1 MASSSRM
8 EVTKA
13 AGGGASVNDL
23 DYIPPAIDADK
34 GTKRTRESTET
45 KINAITAKYQK
56 TINDRQELVKVA
68 SKALEITKVV
78 KAIPVAN
85 AVIKTMQRAI
95 ASPTVVTTK
104 QYVDAIKT
112 QTDISIDA
120 IGVYT
125 RGVVHGLQGVASQGI
140 SALYDMAWQS
150 GHAAVDLVHSAIGN
164 QTLEE
169 IIRAH
174 EAVSIAV
181 VQEHLTGSGRDP
193 ENNSLYPAA
202 VAEILNLPADNQ
214 TYISFVR
221 AIETAAELFYFKV
234 WSRSA
239 VTKMNIEVRD
249 AIQDANRGMPF
260 VGRSNDA
267 KVNEEAE
274 RTAEEYAEA
283 FSAEARAGNDAKTA
297 KWKNFM
303 TYLALSIKI
312 DSDKGSKG
320 VNAMKYYG
328 VPANMAELVDNLKK
342 GFLADIAPDL
352 QALIVKWNYY
362 EGNALSSG
370 ESSVDYL
377 RRAEEIKT
385 RLEEDGADEIR
396 NVIDYIR
403 GNLGQVQEL
412 YPEIGFGQTEAYGA
426 AEADYQEAI
435 ASLHQAT
442 AEGGEFYNLNE
453 AVTGLI
459 GRIRPR
465 YNTYIESLSAPV
477 PPTMSL
483 AASGASGASG
493 ATFPSGQGGISPE
506 MLGDLSSQEEES
518 SKMLDNPSSEEDE
531 EEDPRGRGRDR
542 STSHRANIINIA
554 EKIVQRVGS
563 KSPERMGVNTKD
575 YNKAVDVLINASDN
589 GNAKATT
596 ILATSGVDVEARKTV
611 KDYDAATVLTSM
623 KMKDAKKGGRG
634 RATKKRRPKRAAKK
648 TRKGKRGKVGRM
660 SRKTRKTT
668 RGRKAKKAKK
678 TRKTRRHKRK

>member
-1 MASSSRM
+1 MASSSSRM
-8 EVTKA
+8 EVTTKA
-13 AGGGASVNDL
+13 AGGGAGVNDL
-23 DYIPPAIDADK
+23 DYVPPVIR
-34 GTKRTRESTET
+34 GTKRTRDSTET
-45 KINAITAKYQK
+45 KINAITAKYRK

-68 SKALEITKVV
+68 SKALEITEVV
-78 KAIPVAN
+78 KKITITN
-85 AVIKTMQRAI
+85 AVISTMQEAIKSRA
-95 ASPTVVTTK
+95 VVTTK
-104 QYVDAIKT
+104 QYVDTIKA
-112 QTDISIDA
+112 QTDISIAA

-125 RGVVHGLQGVASQGI
+125 RGVVDGLRGVALQSI

-150 GHAAVDLVHSAIGN
+150 GHTAVDLVHSALGN

-181 VQEHLTGSGRDP
+181 VQEYMNSKNRDP
-193 ENNSLYPAA
+193 EDNSLYPAA
-202 VAEILNLPADNQ
+202 VAEILNLPADDQ
-214 TYISFVR
+214 IYISFVR

-260 VGRSNDA
+260 VGRSNDT

-283 FSAEARAGNDAKTA
+283 FSAEARTGGDAA

-303 TYLALSIKI
+303 TYLALSIKR
-312 DSDKGSKG
+312 DSDKGEVG

-328 VPANMAELVDNLKK
+328 VPANMEELVINLKK
-342 GFLADIAPDL
+342 GFIQDIGPDL
-352 QALIVKWNYY
+352 QALIDQWGYY
-362 EGNALSSG
+362 SVNAASTG
-370 ESSVDYL
+370 ASSVDYL

-396 NVIDYIR
+396 NVIEYIR
-403 GNLGQVQEL
+403 GNLQQVQEL

-426 AEADYQEAI
+426 ADADYQTAI

-442 AEGGEFYNLNE
+442 AEGGEFYNLNN
-453 AVTGLI
+453 AVTNLI

-465 YNTYIESLSAPV
+465 YEEYIKSLPAPD

-483 AASGASGASG
+483 ASGEVG
-493 ATFPSGQGGISPE
+493 ATLPIAQEGIPLE
-506 MLGDLSSQEEES
+506 TLGDLSSE
-518 SKMLDNPSSEEDE
+518 E
-531 EEDPRGRGRDR
+531 EEDPRGRGR
-542 STSHRANIINIA
+542 T
-554 EKIVQRVGS
+554 
-563 KSPERMGVNTKD
+563 
-575 YNKAVDVLINASDN
+575 
-589 GNAKATT
+589 
-596 ILATSGVDVEARKTV
+596 
-611 KDYDAATVLTSM
+611 LTREDHKEYLS
-623 KMKDAKKGGRG
+623 AKKHDDARRAENAAKGRSRSPQNKEDIDAQNLVEEYEAAKTLRDMRNGGRG

>member
-8 EVTKA
+8 EVTSKA
-13 AGGGASVNDL
+13 AGGGADVNDL
-23 DYIPPAIDADK
+23 DYVPPVIR
-34 GTKRTRESTET
+34 GTKRTRDSTET
-45 KINAITAKYQK
+45 KINAITAKYRK

-68 SKALEITKVV
+68 SKAMEITQVV
-78 KAIPVAN
+78 KTIPIAN
-85 AVIKTMQRAI
+85 AVISTMQEAI
-95 ASPTVVTTK
+95 ASRAVVTTK
-104 QYVDAIKT
+104 QYVDTIKT
-112 QTDISIDA
+112 QTDISIAA

-125 RGVVHGLQGVASQGI
+125 GGVVDVLRGIASQSI
-140 SALYDMAWQS
+140 SALYDIAWQS
-150 GHAAVDLVHSAIGN
+150 GHAAVDLVHSAMGN

-181 VQEHLTGSGRDP
+181 VQEYLTNTGRDQ
-193 ENNSLYPAA
+193 EDNSLYPAA
-202 VAEILNLPADNQ
+202 VAEILDLPDNNQ

-249 AIQDANRGMPF
+249 AIEDANRGMPI
-260 VGRSNDA
+260 VGRSNEAIVD
-267 KVNEEAE
+267 KEAE
-274 RTAEEYAEA
+274 RTAQEYAEA

-303 TYLALSIKI
+303 TYLALSIKR
-312 DSDKGSKG
+312 DSDNGEVG

-328 VPANMAELVDNLKK
+328 VPANMQELVQNLKK
-342 GFLADIAPDL
+342 GFLQDIRPDL
-352 QALIVKWNYY
+352 EALINQWEYY
-362 EGNALSSG
+362 SANVAGGTGA
-370 ESSVDYL
+370 SSVDYL

-403 GNLGQVQEL
+403 GNLQQVHEI

-426 AEADYQEAI
+426 ADADYRTAK
-435 ASLHQAT
+435 ASLQQAIG
-442 AEGGEFYNLNE
+442 EGGEFYDLNE
-453 AVTGLI
+453 TVTGLI

-465 YNTYIESLSAPV
+465 YNAYIGSLTA

-483 AASGASGASG
+483 AASG

-506 MLGDLSSQEEES
+506 RLGDLSSEEE
-518 SKMLDNPSSEEDE
+518 E
-531 EEDPRGRGRDR
+531 EEEPRGR
-542 STSHRANIINIA
+542 STTDRANII
-554 EKIVQRVGS
+554 KYSRDLVTRVGS
-563 KSPERMGVNTKD
+563 KSPERNGITQEN
-575 YNKAVDVLINASDN
+575 YNRAVDVLINASDN
-589 GNAKATT
+589 GNANAKTT
-596 ILATSGVDVEARKTV
+596 LTTSGVDVETRKMV
-611 KDYDAATVLTSM
+611 KDYHAAAAVLTSM
-623 KMKDAKKGGRG
+623 KDDGMKDDGKKGGRG

-668 RGRKAKKAKK
+668 RDRKAKKAKK

>member
-13 AGGGASVNDL
+13 AGGGAGVNDL

-34 GTKRTRESTET
+34 GTKRTRESTEA
-45 KINAITAKYQK
+45 KINDIKAKYQK

-68 SKALEITKVV
+68 SKALEITEVV

-85 AVIKTMQRAI
+85 AVITTMQQAI
-95 ASPTVVTTK
+95 ASQAVVTTK

-112 QTDISIDA
+112 QTDISIAA

-125 RGVVHGLQGVASQGI
+125 RGVVHGLQGVASQSI

-150 GHAAVDLVHSAIGN
+150 GHAAVDLVHSAVGN

-181 VQEHLTGSGRDP
+181 VQKYLTNADRDP
-193 ENNSLYPAA
+193 EDNSLYPAA
-202 VAEILNLPADNQ
+202 VAEILNLPTDDQ
-214 TYISFVR
+214 IYISFVR

-260 VGRSNDA
+260 VARSNEAIVD
-267 KVNEEAE
+267 KEAE

-283 FSAEARAGNDAKTA
+283 FSAEARAGNDEKTE

-312 DSDKGSKG
+312 DSDKGAKG

-328 VPANMAELVDNLKK
+328 VPANMAELVLNLKN
-342 GFLADIAPDL
+342 GFLTDIAPDL
-352 QALIVKWNYY
+352 QALIQQWDFY

-385 RLEEDGADEIR
+385 RLEEDGAYEIR
-396 NVIDYIR
+396 NVINYIH
-403 GNLGQVQEL
+403 GNLEQVHQI
-412 YPEIGFGQTEAYGA
+412 YPEIAFGQTAAYGA
-426 AEADYQEAI
+426 VDEDYQTAM
-435 ASLHQAT
+435 ASLQQAT
-442 AEGGEFYNLNE
+442 VEGGEFYNLNA
-453 AVTGLI
+453 AVTNLI

-465 YNTYIESLSAPV
+465 YDKYIASLPAPA

-483 AASGASGASG
+483 AASGASG

-506 MLGDLSSQEEES
+506 MLGDPYSEEEES
-518 SKMLDNPSSEEDE
+518 SKMLVNPSSEEE
-531 EEDPRGRGRDR
+531 EEEEPRGRGR
-542 STSHRANIINIA
+542 STNVRANIVNIA

>member
-1 MASSSRM
+1 MK
-8 EVTKA
+8 VTTKA
-13 AGGGASVNDL
+13 AGGGAGVNDL
-23 DYIPPAIDADK
+23 DYVPPVIR
-34 GTKRTRESTET
+34 GTKRTRDSTET
-45 KINAITAKYQK
+45 KINAITAKYRK

-68 SKALEITKVV
+68 SKALEITEVV
-78 KAIPVAN
+78 KKITIAN
-85 AVIKTMQRAI
+85 AVISTMQGAIESRA
-95 ASPTVVTTK
+95 VVTTK
-104 QYVDAIKT
+104 QYVDTIKA
-112 QTDISIDA
+112 QTDISIAA

-125 RGVVHGLQGVASQGI
+125 RGVVDGLRGVASQSI

-150 GHAAVDLVHSAIGN
+150 GHTAVDLVHSALGN

-181 VQEHLTGSGRDP
+181 VQEYMTSRSRDP
-193 ENNSLYPAA
+193 EDNSLYPAA
-202 VAEILNLPADNQ
+202 VAEILNLPADDQ
-214 TYISFVR
+214 IYISFVR

-260 VGRSNDA
+260 VARSNEAIVD
-267 KVNEEAE
+267 KEAE

-283 FSAEARAGNDAKTA
+283 FSAEARAGNEAKTE

-303 TYLALSIKI
+303 TYLALSIKR
-312 DSDKGSKG
+312 DSDKGEVG

-328 VPANMAELVDNLKK
+328 VPANMAELVINLKK
-342 GFLADIAPDL
+342 GFIQDIGSDL
-352 QALIVKWNYY
+352 QALIDQWNYY
-362 EGNALSSG
+362 SVNAASTG
-370 ESSVDYL
+370 ASSVEYL

-385 RLEEDGADEIR
+385 RLEEDGADEIM
-396 NVIDYIR
+396 NVIEYIR

-426 AEADYQEAI
+426 AEADYQTAI

-442 AEGGEFYNLNE
+442 AEGGEFYNLND
-453 AVTGLI
+453 AVTNLI

-465 YNTYIESLSAPV
+465 YEEYIKSLPAPP

-483 AASGASGASG
+483 ASGEIG
-493 ATFPSGQGGISPE
+493 ATLPIAQEGIPLE
-506 MLGDLSSQEEES
+506 MLGDLSSEEEES

-531 EEDPRGRGRDR
+531 EEDPRGRGR
-542 STSHRANIINIA
+542 STNVRANIINIA
-554 EKIVQRVGS
+554 AEIVERVGS
-563 KSPERMGVNTKD
+563 KSPERKHVNTKD
-575 YNKAVDVLINASDN
+575 YDRAVDVLINASDN

-623 KMKDAKKGGRG
+623 KMKDGKKGG
-634 RATKKRRPKRAAKK
+634 RATKKRRHKRAAKK

-678 TRKTRRHKRK
+678 TRKTRRHN

>member
-1 MASSSRM
+1 MASSSSRM
-8 EVTKA
+8 EVTTKA
-13 AGGGASVNDL
+13 AGGGAGVNDL
-23 DYIPPAIDADK
+23 DYIPPAIAAAK

-45 KINAITAKYQK
+45 KIDAITAKYQK
-56 TINDRQELVKVA
+56 TINDRHELVKVA

-85 AVIKTMQRAI
+85 AVIQTMQQAI

-112 QTDISIDA
+112 QTDISIAA
-120 IGVYT
+120 IQQYT
-125 RGVVHGLQGVASQGI
+125 TDVVNGLQGGASQVL
-140 SALYDMAWQS
+140 SAAYDIAWKS
-150 GHAAVDLVHSAIGN
+150 GHAAVDLVHSAVGN

-181 VQEHLTGSGRDP
+181 VQEYLTRTGRDK
-193 ENNSLYPAA
+193 EDNSLYPVA
-202 VAEILNLPADNQ
+202 VAEILELPADNQ

-249 AIQDANRGMPF
+249 AIQDANRSMPF
-260 VGRSNDA
+260 VGRSNEAIVD
-267 KVNEEAE
+267 KEAE

-283 FSAEARAGNDAKTA
+283 FSAEARAGNDAKTE

-312 DSDKGSKG
+312 DSDKGAKG

-328 VPANMAELVDNLKK
+328 VPANMEELVINLKK
-342 GFLADIAPDL
+342 GFLTDIRPDL
-352 QALIVKWNYY
+352 KALIDQWNYY
-362 EGNALSSG
+362 STHAADTGA
-370 ESSVDYL
+370 SSVDYL

-403 GNLGQVQEL
+403 GNLQQVQEL

-435 ASLHQAT
+435 ASLRQAT
-442 AEGGEFYNLNE
+442 AEGGEFYDLNE

-465 YNTYIESLSAPV
+465 YDAYIASLPAPA

-483 AASGASGASG
+483 AASGASGA
-493 ATFPSGQGGISPE
+493 TFPSGQGASVQRGTSPE
-506 MLGDLSSQEEES
+506 RLGDLYSEEEEEEVETRGRANTPYRTYLGAKKS
-518 SKMLDNPSSEEDE
+518 DVARQERNRASGRSRSPRDEEDTRAKQLVE
-531 EEDPRGRGRDR
+531 EYEAAKTLRDMR
-542 STSHRANIINIA
+542 
-554 EKIVQRVGS
+554 
-563 KSPERMGVNTKD
+563 
-575 YNKAVDVLINASDN
+575 
-589 GNAKATT
+589 
-596 ILATSGVDVEARKTV
+596 
-611 KDYDAATVLTSM
+611 
-623 KMKDAKKGGRG
+623 KGGRG

>member
-1 MASSSRM
+1 MASSRM
-8 EVTKA
+8 EVTTKA

-23 DYIPPAIDADK
+23 DYIPPAIDVNK
-34 GTKRTRESTET
+34 GTKRTRESTEA

-56 TINDRQELVKVA
+56 TINDRHELVKVA
-68 SKALEITKVV
+68 SKALEITEIV

-85 AVIKTMQRAI
+85 AVIRTMQRAI
-95 ASPTVVTTK
+95 ESPAAVTTQK
-104 QYVDAIKT
+104 YVDEIKAH
-112 QTDISIDA
+112 TDISIAA

-181 VQEHLTGSGRDP
+181 VQEYLTRTGRDK
-193 ENNSLYPAA
+193 EDNSLYPVA
-202 VAEILNLPADNQ
+202 VAEILELPADNQ

-249 AIQDANRGMPF
+249 AIQDANRSMPF
-260 VGRSNDA
+260 VGRSNEAIVD
-267 KVNEEAE
+267 KEAE

-283 FSAEARAGNDAKTA
+283 FSAEARAGNDAKTE

-303 TYLALSIKI
+303 TYLALSIKR
-312 DSDKGSKG
+312 DSDKGAKG

-328 VPANMAELVDNLKK
+328 VPANMEELVINLKK
-342 GFLADIAPDL
+342 GFLTDIRPDL
-352 QALIVKWNYY
+352 KALIDQWNYY
-362 EGNALSSG
+362 STHAADTGA
-370 ESSVDYL
+370 SSVDYL

-403 GNLGQVQEL
+403 GNLQQVQEL

-435 ASLHQAT
+435 ASLRQAT
-442 AEGGEFYNLNE
+442 AEGGEFYDLNE

-465 YNTYIESLSAPV
+465 YQAYIASLPI

-483 AASGASGASG
+483 AASGASGA
-493 ATFPSGQGGISPE
+493 TFLSTQGGIPPE
-506 MLGDLSSQEEES
+506 MLGDI
-518 SKMLDNPSSEEDE
+518 SSEE
-531 EEDPRGRGRDR
+531 EEDPRGRGRTLTREDKAEYTGAKEHDDARIRDNERKGR
-542 STSHRANIINIA
+542 SRSPRDDEDIEAQ
-554 EKIVQRVGS
+554 EIVDAYAAAKTLRD
-563 KSPERMGVNTKD
+563 MGQ
-575 YNKAVDVLINASDN
+575 
-589 GNAKATT
+589 
-596 ILATSGVDVEARKTV
+596 
-611 KDYDAATVLTSM
+611 
-623 KMKDAKKGGRG
+623 KKGGRG
-634 RATKKRRPKRAAKK
+634 RATKKRRHKRAAKK

>member
-1 MASSSRM
+1 MASSSSRM
-8 EVTKA
+8 EVTTKA
-13 AGGGASVNDL
+13 AGGGAGVNDL
-23 DYIPPAIDADK
+23 DYIPPAIAADR
-34 GTKRTRESTET
+34 GTKRTRESTED

-68 SKALEITKVV
+68 SKALEITEVV
-78 KAIPVAN
+78 KAIPITN
-85 AVIKTMQRAI
+85 AVINTMQRAI
-95 ASPTVVTTK
+95 ASPAAVTTT
-104 QYVDAIKT
+104 QYVNAIKAH
-112 QTDISIDA
+112 TDISIAA

-125 RGVVHGLQGVASQGI
+125 SGVVDGLRGVASQGI

-181 VQEHLTGSGRDP
+181 VQEYLTGTDRDP
-193 ENNSLYPAA
+193 ENNSLYPTA
-202 VAEILNLPADNQ
+202 VAEILELPADNQ

-260 VGRSNDA
+260 VARSNDA

-352 QALIVKWNYY
+352 DTLIAQWTHYSTLAADT
-362 EGNALSSG
+362 GA
-370 ESSVDYL
+370 SSVDYL

-385 RLEEDGADEIR
+385 RLDEDGADEIR
-396 NVIDYIR
+396 NVINYIH
-403 GNLGQVQEL
+403 GNLEQVHQI
-412 YPEIGFGQTEAYGA
+412 YPEIAFGQTAAYGA
-426 AEADYQEAI
+426 VDEDYQTAM
-435 ASLHQAT
+435 ASLRQAT
-442 AEGGEFYNLNE
+442 DEGGEFYNLNA
-453 AVTGLI
+453 AVTNLI

-465 YNTYIESLSAPV
+465 YDTYIASLPAPA

-483 AASGASGASG
+483 AASVQGASV
-493 ATFPSGQGGISPE
+493 QRGISPE
-506 MLGDLSSQEEES
+506 RLGDLSSEEEA
-518 SKMLDNPSSEEDE
+518 E
-531 EEDPRGRGRDR
+531 PRGRSNTPFRTYLGAKKIDVARQKR
-542 STSHRANIINIA
+542 NIA
-554 EKIVQRVGS
+554 SGRS
-563 KSPERMGVNTKD
+563 RSPRDEEDTR
-575 YNKAVDVLINASDN
+575 
-589 GNAKATT
+589 AKQ
-596 ILATSGVDVEARKTV
+596 LVEEYEAAKTLR
-611 KDYDAATVLTSM
+611 DM
-623 KMKDAKKGGRG
+623 RKGGRG